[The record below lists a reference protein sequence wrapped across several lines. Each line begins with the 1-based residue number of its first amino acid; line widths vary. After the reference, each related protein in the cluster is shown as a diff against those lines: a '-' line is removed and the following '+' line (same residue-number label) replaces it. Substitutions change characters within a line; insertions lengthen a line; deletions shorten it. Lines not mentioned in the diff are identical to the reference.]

1 MQKGITQ
8 LVFGRDS
15 ELEKC
20 LAFAKDAGYEVF
32 EPAFRAEGP
41 VSLQTGDAEIAQLME
56 WKDKY
61 GLEYCTIC
69 GGGGVIPGATFTSRD
84 PKAREQAH
92 ECFRKVLSVAS
103 AIGAHSVLCV
113 PGRVTEDMPY
123 DEAMQYLYDE
133 LPKLAPVAEAHK
145 VNLALENVWNR
156 MLLSPLEMRDLIDH
170 INSPYVGVYFDT
182 GNCVITGYP
191 EQWINILGQRIKAV
205 HFKDFRRKGYEF
217 VQLMDG
223 DVDWPAVMAALRKAG
238 YDKSVVSEVGGTE
251 EEFRETK
258 HRMDKILGL

>member
-15 ELEKC
+15 SLEEC

-41 VSLQTGDAEIAQLME
+41 VSLHTGDAEIAQLME
-56 WKDKY
+56 WKEQY
-61 GLEYCTIC
+61 GLDYCTIC
-69 GGGGVIPGATFTSRD
+69 GGAGAIPGATFTSENPED
-84 PKAREQAH
+84 RENAH
-92 ECFRKVLSVAS
+92 QCFRKCLEIAG

-123 DEAMQYLYDE
+123 DVAMEHLYEE
-133 LPKLAPVAEAHK
+133 LPKLAPVAEEHK

-156 MLLSPLEMRDLIDH
+156 MLLSPLETRDLIDH

-182 GNCVITGYP
+182 GNVVIYGYP
-191 EQWINILGQRIKAV
+191 EQWINILGWRIKAV
-205 HFKDFRRKGYEF
+205 HFKDFRRKGYEWL
-217 VQLMDG
+217 QLMDG
-223 DVDWPAVMAALRKAG
+223 DVDWPAVMAGLRNAG
-238 YDKSVVSEVGGTE
+238 YDKSVVSEVGGDE
-251 EEFRETK
+251 EVLRETK
-258 HRMDKILGL
+258 RRMDEILQM